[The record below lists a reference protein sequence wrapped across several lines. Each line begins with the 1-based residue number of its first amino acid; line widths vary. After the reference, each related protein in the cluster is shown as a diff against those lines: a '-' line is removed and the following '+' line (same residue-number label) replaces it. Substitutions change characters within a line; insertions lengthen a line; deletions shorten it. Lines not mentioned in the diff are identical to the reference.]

1 MWNGFKG
8 RAKRLDD
15 IDLPAIGHRIGV
27 GEDEIH
33 AVLEVES
40 RGSGFDKQGRPAML
54 FEPHIFWDELKDAD
68 QRKEA
73 ARLGIAYPN
82 WGARPYPK
90 DSYDR
95 LRMAMNINDVAAL
108 RSASWGLGQ
117 VMGFNFKAAG
127 YPSVQAMV
135 RAFMDDEEAQLSGMI
150 NFIRTN
156 RLDDEIRRHDWT
168 AFARGYNGPGFAKHN
183 YDGRLAAAYAKWK
196 RIPNT
201 PWTPGQSALETAM
214 NDPVSGGVNFPAK
227 TEIYAAEGAIRVSG
241 DEALASSIGRS
252 DLPPSDPTG
261 RKATAPTPGFWSRLW
276 ATLFGSKA

>member
-95 LRMAMNINDVAAL
+95 LKMAMNINDVAAL

-183 YDGRLAAAYAKWK
+183 YDSRLAAAYAKWK
-196 RIPNT
+196 AHPQHAVDT
-201 PWTPGQSALETAM
+201 
-214 NDPVSGGVNFPAK
+214 
-227 TEIYAAEGAIRVSG
+227 
-241 DEALASSIGRS
+241 RS
-252 DLPPSDPTG
+252 VRARDG
-261 RKATAPTPGFWSRLW
+261 NE
-276 ATLFGSKA
+276 